1 MHWWS
6 IIQQFKLE
14 AIYHGH
20 HTYFSP
26 TFRESNP
33 SRETSRALSTMR
45 PQAIIARTRASHINI
60 TRSATLLP
68 RLPGTNVPSH
78 RSSLPLTVVR
88 AKASED
94 KSSATLADA
103 AANLAVDQPQII
115 ENAID
120 QAESSETASIG
131 GDFGVAGTP
140 DLGALGAPPS
150 PSGGKSISKKSK
162 KKEISIAEPV
172 ASGPLGIAQS
182 YMKAY
187 PAIKFATYGLFGF
200 LGITFVIALV
210 KTAAKT
216 FSFKGRRNRTVN
228 KNKMVVDALAEYLPS
243 NRSGLTASVLGSLKF
258 RTGFNSVEVFRK
270 FLWYLLRERSFD
282 QEAIDDLIALKQ
294 AAGLDDA
301 AVAEAVKERAQR
313 IYEKFGNV
321 MLETEGMTK
330 AGVERK
336 ATARA
341 LFSKMQYLTVVEGL
355 MNSEAGG
362 TVDIR
367 GIFGAT
373 EDDAA
378 KLRIVSLYNVDLDK
392 LVSGEGSVS
401 GGEEEEEEERVG

>member
-1 MHWWS
+1 
-6 IIQQFKLE
+6 
-14 AIYHGH
+14 
-20 HTYFSP
+20 
-26 TFRESNP
+26 
-33 SRETSRALSTMR
+33 MR
-45 PQAIIARTRASHINI
+45 PQAIVARTQASHIKI
-60 TRSATLLP
+60 ICSSTLLS
-68 RLPGTNVPSH
+68 RGLPITNVASH
-78 RSSLPLTVVR
+78 RSSLPLVVR
-88 AKASED
+88 AKASDD
-94 KSSATLADA
+94 KSNATLADA
-103 AANLAVDQPQII
+103 AADLAVDQAKII
-115 ENAID
+115 ENATD
-120 QAESSETASIG
+120 QAVSSETASIEV
-131 GDFGVAGTP
+131 GVEGTP
-140 DLGALGAPPS
+140 EQGALGVPSS

-172 ASGPLGIAQS
+172 LASGPLGVAQS
-182 YMKAY
+182 YMQAY

-216 FSFKGRRNRTVN
+216 FSVKGRRSRTVN
-228 KNKMVVDALAEYLPS
+228 NNKMVVDALAEYLPS

-258 RTGFNSVEVFRK
+258 RAGFNSVEVFRK

-336 ATARA
+336 ATARS
-341 LFSKMQYLTVVEGL
+341 LFSKLQYLTVVEEL
-355 MNSEAGG
+355 MSSEAAG

-373 EDDAA
+373 EEDAA

-392 LVSGEGSVS
+392 LVSGEGNVS
-401 GGEEEEEEERVG
+401 GGEDEEREG